1 MSPPLSLLLP
11 KTFIPFLSFRWP
23 PPTRLSSVVTA
34 RTMTSQSNQRV
45 FQLRQDPLTG
55 TSEWIV
61 IDENDEAGA
70 PVTSTDGLLATTSYL
85 DMLNDTRR
93 NRAYRLAIEKTITE
107 PCHVLDIGAGTGLLS
122 MMAARAMG
130 KGMVTACESYLPMVK
145 LMRKVMH
152 KNGMT
157 KNIYLINKR
166 SDELKV
172 GSDIASRAD
181 VLLSEILDS
190 ELLGEGLIPSLQ
202 HAHDVLLVENPKTVP
217 YRATTYC
224 QLVEST
230 FLCNMH
236 GLQSNEARMSDGVRL
251 VPPGLESLF
260 GIKSQ
265 QYSMHVDAIEK
276 EIKLL
281 SEPVKIFEFDFWKRP
296 ESNGEL
302 DVHIEAINE
311 GSVHAIISWWV
322 LQLDS
327 EGTIFYST
335 APRWI
340 EATSEIGVRDWCDH
354 WKQCVWFTPGA
365 GVSISKGEKVH
376 LHAGHTCTNILY
388 NLKKTQS
395 LTHETTH
402 SSFSTGDLQLT
413 LPPERVAIYGDSMY
427 RQSIFEATRNA
438 LQGKSD
444 AKCLVIDDSLL
455 LPLTALHISN
465 GSRVISLSPGL
476 QESAA
481 RYLEAIADS
490 NSFSKDRLEY
500 FREGKAKLTEA
511 YPSKIDLLIGEPY
524 YYGLESGLPW
534 QNLRFW
540 KDRTLLDPVLS
551 KDAVVMPYKGVLRG
565 CAMYLPNL
573 RFWKDRTLL
582 DPVLSKDAVVMPYK
596 GVLRGCA
603 MYLPDLWKSRCC
615 LGSVEGFDHALVNTT
630 LGGCGDLPSGKE
642 SPCLPFFVWQC
653 GETKKLSK
661 EFTVMDFDFSKP
673 IAGPCSGEVQIEFT
687 KPGVCHGI
695 ALWMDWVM
703 DKENSIVIS
712 TGPGMRLITLT
723 VLLKRRGRIGLSNML
738 VSGGEYIYRKDRTLL
753 DPVLS
758 KDAVVMPYKGV
769 LRGCAM
775 YLPDIWKSRCCLG
788 SVEGFDHA
796 LVNTT
801 LGGCG
806 DLPSGKDSPCLPF
819 FVWQCGETKKLSKE
833 FTVMEFDFS
842 KPIAGPCSGEVQIEF
857 TKPGVCHGIALWMD
871 WVMDKEN
878 SIVIS
883 TGPDERYWKQG
894 VKLLGKP
901 VTVGV
906 EGISSIG
913 IKASLDPS
921 SNGELIIT
929 HTLC

>member
-1 MSPPLSLLLP
+1 MSPQLSLLP
-11 KTFIPFLSFRWP
+11 KTFIPFLSFRCP
-23 PPTRLSSVVTA
+23 PLTRLRSVVAA
-34 RTMTSQSNQRV
+34 RTMSSQPSQRV

-55 TSEWIV
+55 TSEWII

-130 KGMVTACESYLPMVK
+130 GKEESCVTACESYLPMVK

-157 KNIYLINKR
+157 KNINLINKR
-166 SDELKV
+166 SDELEV

-181 VLLSEILDS
+181 VLVSEILDS

-202 HAHDVLLVENPKTVP
+202 HAHDMLLVDNPKTVP

-230 FLCNMH
+230 FLCNMQD
-236 GLQSNEARMSDGVRL
+236 LQSNEARMSDGVRL

-281 SEPVKIFEFDFWKRP
+281 SEPVKIFEFDLWKRP

-302 DVHIEAINE
+302 DVHVEAINE

-340 EATSEIGVRDWCDH
+340 ESNSEIGARDWCDH

-376 LHAGHTCTNILY
+376 LHAAHTCTNILY
-388 NLKKTQS
+388 NLKKA
-395 LTHETTH
+395 HEITH
-402 SSFSTGDLQLT
+402 SSFSTGELQLT
-413 LPPERVAIYGDSMY
+413 LPPERVAIYGDSIY

-438 LQGKSD
+438 LQGLSG
-444 AKCLVIDDSLL
+444 AQCLVIDDSLL
-455 LPLTALHISN
+455 LPLMALHISN

-476 QESAA
+476 QENAA

-490 NSFSKDRLEY
+490 NGFSKNRLEY

-540 KDRTLLDPVLS
+540 KERTLLDS
-551 KDAVVMPYKGVLRG
+551 
-565 CAMYLPNL
+565 
-573 RFWKDRTLL
+573 
-582 DPVLSKDAVVMPYK
+582 VLSKDAVVMPYK

-630 LGGCGDLPSGKE
+630 LGGCGDLPSGKD
-642 SPCLPFFVWQC
+642 SPCLPLLVWQC
-653 GETKKLSK
+653 GE
-661 EFTVMDFDFSKP
+661 
-673 IAGPCSGEVQIEFT
+673 I
-687 KPGVCHGI
+687 
-695 ALWMDWVM
+695 
-703 DKENSIVIS
+703 
-712 TGPGMRLITLT
+712 
-723 VLLKRRGRIGLSNML
+723 
-738 VSGGEYIYRKDRTLL
+738 
-753 DPVLS
+753 
-758 KDAVVMPYKGV
+758 
-769 LRGCAM
+769 
-775 YLPDIWKSRCCLG
+775 
-788 SVEGFDHA
+788 
-796 LVNTT
+796 
-801 LGGCG
+801 
-806 DLPSGKDSPCLPF
+806 
-819 FVWQCGETKKLSKE
+819 KKLSKE

-901 VTVGV
+901 ITVGV
-906 EGISSIG
+906 EGLSSIG

>member
-565 CAMYLPNL
+565 CAMYLP
-573 RFWKDRTLL
+573 
-582 DPVLSKDAVVMPYK
+582 
-596 GVLRGCA
+596 
-603 MYLPDLWKSRCC
+603 
-615 LGSVEGFDHALVNTT
+615 
-630 LGGCGDLPSGKE
+630 
-642 SPCLPFFVWQC
+642 
-653 GETKKLSK
+653 
-661 EFTVMDFDFSKP
+661 
-673 IAGPCSGEVQIEFT
+673 
-687 KPGVCHGI
+687 
-695 ALWMDWVM
+695 
-703 DKENSIVIS
+703 
-712 TGPGMRLITLT
+712 
-723 VLLKRRGRIGLSNML
+723 
-738 VSGGEYIYRKDRTLL
+738 
-753 DPVLS
+753 
-758 KDAVVMPYKGV
+758 
-769 LRGCAM
+769 
-775 YLPDIWKSRCCLG
+775 DIWKSRCCLG

>member
-1 MSPPLSLLLP
+1 MSPPLSLLLLP
-11 KTFIPFLSFRWP
+11 KTFIPFLPFRSSPLTRRLRSFV
-23 PPTRLSSVVTA
+23 SA

-61 IDENDEAGA
+61 IDENDQAGA
-70 PVTSTDGLLATTSYL
+70 QATSTDGLLATTSYL

-130 KGMVTACESYLPMVK
+130 GTCDSMVTACESYLPMVK

-157 KNIYLINKR
+157 KNINLINKR
-166 SDELKV
+166 SDELEV

-181 VLLSEILDS
+181 VLVSEILDS

-202 HAHDVLLVENPKTVP
+202 HAHDMLLVDNPKSVP

-236 GLQSNEARMSDGVRL
+236 DLQSNEARMSDGVRL
-251 VPPGLESLF
+251 APPGLESLF

-265 QYSMHVDAIEK
+265 QYSMHVDAIEN

-311 GSVHAIISWWV
+311 GSIHAIISWWV

-340 EATSEIGVRDWCDH
+340 ESNSEIGARDWCDH
-354 WKQCVWFTPGA
+354 WKQCVWLTPGA

-376 LHAGHTCTNILY
+376 LHAAHTCTNIVY
-388 NLKKTQS
+388 NLKNTQS
-395 LTHETTH
+395 LTHEMTH

-413 LPPERVAIYGDSMY
+413 LPPERLAIYGDSIY

-438 LQGKSD
+438 LQGKSH
-444 AKCLVIDDSLL
+444 AQCLVIDDSLL
-455 LPLTALHISN
+455 LPLMALHISK

-476 QESAA
+476 EENAA

-490 NSFSKDRLEY
+490 NGFSKDRFEY
-500 FREGKAKLTEA
+500 FREGKAKFTEA
-511 YPSKIDLLIGEPY
+511 YPSKTDLLIGEPY

-540 KDRTLLDPVLS
+540 KDRTLLDS
-551 KDAVVMPYKGVLRG
+551 
-565 CAMYLPNL
+565 
-573 RFWKDRTLL
+573 
-582 DPVLSKDAVVMPYK
+582 VLSKDAVVMPYK

-615 LGSVEGFDHALVNTT
+615 LGD
-630 LGGCGDLPSGKE
+630 
-642 SPCLPFFVWQC
+642 
-653 GETKKLSK
+653 
-661 EFTVMDFDFSKP
+661 
-673 IAGPCSGEVQIEFT
+673 
-687 KPGVCHGI
+687 
-695 ALWMDWVM
+695 
-703 DKENSIVIS
+703 
-712 TGPGMRLITLT
+712 
-723 VLLKRRGRIGLSNML
+723 
-738 VSGGEYIYRKDRTLL
+738 
-753 DPVLS
+753 
-758 KDAVVMPYKGV
+758 
-769 LRGCAM
+769 
-775 YLPDIWKSRCCLG
+775 
-788 SVEGFDHA
+788 VEGFDHA

-819 FVWQCGETKKLSKE
+819 FIWQCGETMKLSKE

-842 KPIAGPCSGEVQIEF
+842 KPITGPCSGEVQIEF
-857 TKPGVCHGIALWMD
+857 IKPGVCHGIALWMD

-906 EGISSIG
+906 EGLSSIE
-913 IKASLDPS
+913 IKASLDLS

>member
-11 KTFIPFLSFRWP
+11 KTFIPFLPFRCP
-23 PPTRLSSVVTA
+23 PLTRLSSVVPT
-34 RTMTSQSNQRV
+34 RTMTSQSSQRV

-61 IDENDEAGA
+61 IDENDQAGA

-130 KGMVTACESYLPMVK
+130 GTCDSMVTACESYLPMVK
-145 LMRKVMH
+145 LMRKVLH
-152 KNGMT
+152 KNGLT
-157 KNIYLINKR
+157 KNVNLFNKR
-166 SDELKV
+166 SDELVV

-181 VLLSEILDS
+181 VLVSEILDS

-202 HAHDVLLVENPKTVP
+202 HAHDMLLVDNPKTVP

-236 GLQSNEARMSDGVRL
+236 DLQSNEAGMPDGVRL

-276 EIKLL
+276 DIKLL

-302 DVHIEAINE
+302 DVHIEATNE

-340 EATSEIGVRDWCDH
+340 DSNSEIGVRDWCDH
-354 WKQCVWFTPGA
+354 WKQCVWFTPGS

-376 LHAGHTCTNILY
+376 LHAAHTCTYILY
-388 NLKKTQS
+388 NLNKTQS
-395 LTHETTH
+395 LTHEMTH

-413 LPPERVAIYGDSMY
+413 LPPERVAIYGDSIY

-438 LQGKSD
+438 LQGKSH
-444 AKCLVIDDSLL
+444 AQCLVIDDSLL
-455 LPLTALHISN
+455 LPFVALHISN
-465 GSRVISLSPGL
+465 GSRIISLSPGL
-476 QESAA
+476 QDNAA

-490 NSFSKDRLEY
+490 NGFSKDRLEY
-500 FREGKAKLTEA
+500 FREGKAKLMEA

-540 KDRTLLDPVLS
+540 KDRTLLDS
-551 KDAVVMPYKGVLRG
+551 
-565 CAMYLPNL
+565 
-573 RFWKDRTLL
+573 
-582 DPVLSKDAVVMPYK
+582 VLSKDAVVMPYK

-630 LGGCGDLPSGKE
+630 IGGCGDLPSGKD
-642 SPCLPFFVWQC
+642 SPCLSFFIWQC
-653 GETKKLSK
+653 GETRKLSK
-661 EFTVMDFDFSKP
+661 EFTVMEFNFSKP
-673 IAGPCSGEVQIEFT
+673 ISGPCSGEVQIEFI

-703 DKENSIVIS
+703 DKENS
-712 TGPGMRLITLT
+712 T
-723 VLLKRRGRIGLSNML
+723 
-738 VSGGEYIYRKDRTLL
+738 
-753 DPVLS
+753 
-758 KDAVVMPYKGV
+758 
-769 LRGCAM
+769 
-775 YLPDIWKSRCCLG
+775 
-788 SVEGFDHA
+788 
-796 LVNTT
+796 
-801 LGGCG
+801 
-806 DLPSGKDSPCLPF
+806 
-819 FVWQCGETKKLSKE
+819 
-833 FTVMEFDFS
+833 
-842 KPIAGPCSGEVQIEF
+842 
-857 TKPGVCHGIALWMD
+857 
-871 WVMDKEN
+871 
-878 SIVIS
+878 VIS

-906 EGISSIG
+906 EGLSSIG

>member
-1 MSPPLSLLLP
+1 MSPPLSLLP
-11 KTFIPFLSFRWP
+11 KTFTPFLSFRSP
-23 PPTRLSSVVTA
+23 PLTRLKTIVSA
-34 RTMTSQSNQRV
+34 RTMTSQSSQRV

-55 TSEWIV
+55 TSEWII
-61 IDENDEAGA
+61 IDENDQAGA

-130 KGMVTACESYLPMVK
+130 GKEESGDSMVTACESYLPMVK
-145 LMRKVMH
+145 LMRKVLH

-157 KNIYLINKR
+157 KNINLINKR

-181 VLLSEILDS
+181 VLVSEILDS

-202 HAHDVLLVENPKTVP
+202 HAHDMLLVENPKTVP

-236 GLQSNEARMSDGVRL
+236 DLQSNEAKMSDGVRL

-302 DVHIEAINE
+302 EVHIEAINE
-311 GSVHAIISWWV
+311 GSVNAIISWWV

-340 EATSEIGVRDWCDH
+340 ESNNEIGVRDWCDH

-365 GVSISKGEKVH
+365 GVSISKGENVH
-376 LHAGHTCTNILY
+376 LHAAHTCTNILY
-388 NLKKTQS
+388 NLKKT
-395 LTHETTH
+395 HEMTH

-413 LPPERVAIYGDSMY
+413 LPPERVAIYGDNIY

-438 LQGKSD
+438 LQGKSH
-444 AKCLVIDDSLL
+444 AQCLVIDDSLL
-455 LPLTALHISN
+455 LPVMALHSSN
-465 GSRVISLSPGL
+465 TSRVISLSPGL
-476 QESAA
+476 QENAA
-481 RYLEAIADS
+481 KYLEAIADL
-490 NSFSKDRLEY
+490 NGFSKARLEY
-500 FREGKAKLTEA
+500 FREGKSKLVEA

-540 KDRTLLDPVLS
+540 KDRTLLDPALS
-551 KDAVVMPYKGVLRG
+551 Q
-565 CAMYLPNL
+565 
-573 RFWKDRTLL
+573 
-582 DPVLSKDAVVMPYK
+582 DAVVMPYK

-615 LGSVEGFDHALVNTT
+615 LGSVEGFDHALVN
-630 LGGCGDLPSGKE
+630 
-642 SPCLPFFVWQC
+642 
-653 GETKKLSK
+653 
-661 EFTVMDFDFSKP
+661 
-673 IAGPCSGEVQIEFT
+673 A
-687 KPGVCHGI
+687 
-695 ALWMDWVM
+695 
-703 DKENSIVIS
+703 
-712 TGPGMRLITLT
+712 
-723 VLLKRRGRIGLSNML
+723 
-738 VSGGEYIYRKDRTLL
+738 
-753 DPVLS
+753 
-758 KDAVVMPYKGV
+758 
-769 LRGCAM
+769 
-775 YLPDIWKSRCCLG
+775 
-788 SVEGFDHA
+788 
-796 LVNTT
+796 T

-819 FVWQCGETKKLSKE
+819 FIWQCGETKKLSKE

-842 KPIAGPCSGEVQIEF
+842 KPITGPCSGEVQIEF
-857 TKPGVCHGIALWMD
+857 IKPGVCHGIALWMD

-901 VTVGV
+901 MTV
-906 EGISSIG
+906 EGPSSIG
-913 IKASLDPS
+913 IQASLDPS

-929 HTLC
+929 HSLC

>member
-130 KGMVTACESYLPMVK
+130 DKEESCVTACESYLPMVK
-145 LMRKVMH
+145 LMRKVLH

-157 KNIYLINKR
+157 KNINLFNKR
-166 SDELKV
+166 SDELEV

-181 VLLSEILDS
+181 VLVSEILDS

-202 HAHDVLLVENPKTVP
+202 HAHDMLLVDNPKTVP

-236 GLQSNEARMSDGVRL
+236 DLQSNEARISDGVRL
-251 VPPGLESLF
+251 APPGLESLF

-265 QYSMHVDAIEK
+265 QYSMHIDAIEK

-281 SEPVKIFEFDFWKRP
+281 SEPVKVFEFDFWKRP

-340 EATSEIGVRDWCDH
+340 ESNSEISARDWCDH

-365 GVSISKGEKVH
+365 GVSISKGEKFH
-376 LHAGHTCTNILY
+376 LQAAHTCTNILY
-388 NLKKTQS
+388 NLKKA
-395 LTHETTH
+395 HEMTH
-402 SSFSTGDLQLT
+402 SSFSTGELLLT
-413 LPPERVAIYGDSMY
+413 LPPERVAIYGDSIY
-427 RQSIFEATRNA
+427 RQTIFEATRNA

-444 AKCLVIDDSLL
+444 AQCLVIDDSLL

-476 QESAA
+476 QENAA

-490 NSFSKDRLEY
+490 NGFSEDRFEY

-511 YPSKIDLLIGEPY
+511 FPSKIDLLIGEPY

-534 QNLRFW
+534 Q
-540 KDRTLLDPVLS
+540 
-551 KDAVVMPYKGVLRG
+551 
-565 CAMYLPNL
+565 NL

-653 GETKKLSK
+653 GETKQKLSK
-661 EFTVMDFDFSKP
+661 EFTVMD
-673 IAGPCSGEVQIEFT
+673 
-687 KPGVCHGI
+687 
-695 ALWMDWVM
+695 
-703 DKENSIVIS
+703 
-712 TGPGMRLITLT
+712 
-723 VLLKRRGRIGLSNML
+723 
-738 VSGGEYIYRKDRTLL
+738 
-753 DPVLS
+753 
-758 KDAVVMPYKGV
+758 
-769 LRGCAM
+769 
-775 YLPDIWKSRCCLG
+775 
-788 SVEGFDHA
+788 
-796 LVNTT
+796 
-801 LGGCG
+801 
-806 DLPSGKDSPCLPF
+806 
-819 FVWQCGETKKLSKE
+819 
-833 FTVMEFDFS
+833 FDFS

-901 VTVGV
+901 VAVGV
-906 EGISSIG
+906 EGLSSIG

>member
-1 MSPPLSLLLP
+1 MSPQLSLLP
-11 KTFIPFLSFRWP
+11 KTFIPLLPFRCP
-23 PPTRLSSVVTA
+23 PLTRLSSVVAA

-130 KGMVTACESYLPMVK
+130 DKEESCVTACESYLPMVK

-157 KNIYLINKR
+157 KNINLINKR
-166 SDELKV
+166 SDELEV

-181 VLLSEILDS
+181 VLVSEILDS

-202 HAHDVLLVENPKTVP
+202 HAHDMLLVDNSKTVP

-236 GLQSNEARMSDGVRL
+236 DLQSNEARMSDGVRL
-251 VPPGLESLF
+251 VPPVLESLF

-281 SEPVKIFEFDFWKRP
+281 SEPIKVFEFDFWKRP

-302 DVHIEAINE
+302 DVHIEAITE

-340 EATSEIGVRDWCDH
+340 ESNSEIGARDWCDH

-376 LHAGHTCTNILY
+376 LHAAHTCTNILY
-388 NLKKTQS
+388 NLKKA
-395 LTHETTH
+395 HEITH
-402 SSFSTGDLQLT
+402 SSFSTGELQLT
-413 LPPERVAIYGDSMY
+413 FPPERVAIYGDSVY

-438 LQGKSD
+438 FQGLSD
-444 AKCLVIDDSLL
+444 AQCLVIDDSIL
-455 LPLTALHISN
+455 LPLMALHISN

-476 QESAA
+476 QENAA

-490 NSFSKDRLEY
+490 NGFSKDRFKY
-500 FREGKAKLTEA
+500 FREGKAKLMEA

-540 KDRTLLDPVLS
+540 KDRTLLDS
-551 KDAVVMPYKGVLRG
+551 
-565 CAMYLPNL
+565 
-573 RFWKDRTLL
+573 
-582 DPVLSKDAVVMPYK
+582 VLSKDAVVMPYK

-603 MYLPDLWKSRCC
+603 MYLPDL
-615 LGSVEGFDHALVNTT
+615 
-630 LGGCGDLPSGKE
+630 
-642 SPCLPFFVWQC
+642 
-653 GETKKLSK
+653 
-661 EFTVMDFDFSKP
+661 
-673 IAGPCSGEVQIEFT
+673 
-687 KPGVCHGI
+687 
-695 ALWMDWVM
+695 
-703 DKENSIVIS
+703 
-712 TGPGMRLITLT
+712 
-723 VLLKRRGRIGLSNML
+723 
-738 VSGGEYIYRKDRTLL
+738 
-753 DPVLS
+753 
-758 KDAVVMPYKGV
+758 
-769 LRGCAM
+769 
-775 YLPDIWKSRCCLG
+775 WKSRCCLG

-906 EGISSIG
+906 EGLSSIG

>member
-1 MSPPLSLLLP
+1 MSPPLSLLP
-11 KTFIPFLSFRWP
+11 KTFIPFLPFRSRSL
-23 PPTRLSSVVTA
+23 TRLRPVVSA
-34 RTMTSQSNQRV
+34 RTMSSQSSQRV

-55 TSEWIV
+55 TSEWII
-61 IDENDEAGA
+61 IDENDQAGA

-85 DMLNDTRR
+85 DMLNDSRR

-130 KGMVTACESYLPMVK
+130 GTCDSKGMVTACESYLPMVK
-145 LMRKVMH
+145 LMRKVLH

-157 KNIYLINKR
+157 KNINLINKR

-181 VLLSEILDS
+181 VLVSEILDS

-202 HAHDVLLVENPKTVP
+202 HAHDMLLVDNPKTVP

-236 GLQSNEARMSDGVRL
+236 DLQSNEARISDGVRL

-302 DVHIEAINE
+302 DVHIEAMNE

-340 EATSEIGVRDWCDH
+340 DSNSEIGVRDWCDH

-376 LHAGHTCTNILY
+376 LHASHTCTNILY
-388 NLKKTQS
+388 NLKKTQN
-395 LTHETTH
+395 LTHEMTH
-402 SSFSTGDLQLT
+402 SPLSTGDLQIT
-413 LPPERVAIYGDSMY
+413 LPPERVAIYGDSIY

-438 LQGKSD
+438 LQGKSH
-444 AKCLVIDDSLL
+444 AQCLVIDDSLL

-465 GSRVISLSPGL
+465 GSRVISMSPGL
-476 QESAA
+476 QENAA
-481 RYLEAIADS
+481 RYLETIADS
-490 NSFSKDRLEY
+490 NGFSKDRLEY
-500 FREGKAKLTEA
+500 FREGKAKLVEA

-540 KDRTLLDPVLS
+540 KDRTLLDSVLS
-551 KDAVVMPYKGVLRG
+551 EDAVVMPYKGI
-565 CAMYLPNL
+565 
-573 RFWKDRTLL
+573 
-582 DPVLSKDAVVMPYK
+582 
-596 GVLRGCA
+596 LRGCA

-615 LGSVEGFDHALVNTT
+615 LGN
-630 LGGCGDLPSGKE
+630 
-642 SPCLPFFVWQC
+642 
-653 GETKKLSK
+653 
-661 EFTVMDFDFSKP
+661 
-673 IAGPCSGEVQIEFT
+673 I
-687 KPGVCHGI
+687 
-695 ALWMDWVM
+695 
-703 DKENSIVIS
+703 
-712 TGPGMRLITLT
+712 
-723 VLLKRRGRIGLSNML
+723 
-738 VSGGEYIYRKDRTLL
+738 
-753 DPVLS
+753 
-758 KDAVVMPYKGV
+758 
-769 LRGCAM
+769 
-775 YLPDIWKSRCCLG
+775 
-788 SVEGFDHA
+788 EGFDHA

-819 FVWQCGETKKLSKE
+819 FIWQCGEKTKLSKE

-842 KPIAGPCSGEVQIEF
+842 KPITGPCSGEVQIELI
-857 TKPGVCHGIALWMD
+857 KPGVCHGIALWMD

-901 VTVGV
+901 VTVTS
-906 EGISSIG
+906 EGPSSLRIQ
-913 IKASLDPS
+913 ASLDPS

>member
-1 MSPPLSLLLP
+1 M
-11 KTFIPFLSFRWP
+11 
-23 PPTRLSSVVTA
+23 
-34 RTMTSQSNQRV
+34 
-45 FQLRQDPLTG
+45 
-55 TSEWIV
+55 
-61 IDENDEAGA
+61 
-70 PVTSTDGLLATTSYL
+70 TSTDGLLATTSYL

-130 KGMVTACESYLPMVK
+130 GTCDSKGMVTACESYLPMVK
-145 LMRKVMH
+145 LMRKVLH

-157 KNIYLINKR
+157 KNINLINKR
-166 SDELKV
+166 SDELEV
-172 GSDIASRAD
+172 GLDIASRAD
-181 VLLSEILDS
+181 VLVSEILDS

-202 HAHDVLLVENPKTVP
+202 HAHDMLLVDNPKSVP

-224 QLVEST
+224 QLVESK

-236 GLQSNEARMSDGVRL
+236 DLQSNEARMSDGVRL

-281 SEPVKIFEFDFWKRP
+281 SEPVKIFEFDFCKRP

-302 DVHIEAINE
+302 DVHIEAIND

-335 APRWI
+335 PPRWI
-340 EATSEIGVRDWCDH
+340 ESNSEIGVRDWCDH
-354 WKQCVWFTPGA
+354 WKQCVWFTPGP

-376 LHAGHTCTNILY
+376 LHASHTCTNILY

-395 LTHETTH
+395 LTHEMTH

-413 LPPERVAIYGDSMY
+413 LPPERVALYGDSIY
-427 RQSIFEATRNA
+427 RQSILEATRNA
-438 LQGKSD
+438 LQGKSH
-444 AKCLVIDDSLL
+444 AQCLVIDDSLL
-455 LPLTALHISN
+455 LPLMALHISN

-476 QESAA
+476 QENAA
-481 RYLEAIADS
+481 RYLEAVADS
-490 NSFSKDRLEY
+490 NGFSKDRLEY
-500 FREGKAKLTEA
+500 FRGGKAKLTEA
-511 YPSKIDLLIGEPY
+511 YPTKIDMLIGEPY

-534 QNLRFW
+534 Q
-540 KDRTLLDPVLS
+540 
-551 KDAVVMPYKGVLRG
+551 
-565 CAMYLPNL
+565 NL

-630 LGGCGDLPSGKE
+630 LGGCGDLPSGK
-642 SPCLPFFVWQC
+642 
-653 GETKKLSK
+653 
-661 EFTVMDFDFSKP
+661 
-673 IAGPCSGEVQIEFT
+673 
-687 KPGVCHGI
+687 
-695 ALWMDWVM
+695 
-703 DKENSIVIS
+703 
-712 TGPGMRLITLT
+712 
-723 VLLKRRGRIGLSNML
+723 
-738 VSGGEYIYRKDRTLL
+738 
-753 DPVLS
+753 
-758 KDAVVMPYKGV
+758 
-769 LRGCAM
+769 
-775 YLPDIWKSRCCLG
+775 
-788 SVEGFDHA
+788 
-796 LVNTT
+796 
-801 LGGCG
+801 
-806 DLPSGKDSPCLPF
+806 DSPCLPF
-819 FVWQCGETKKLSKE
+819 FIWQCGETMKLSKE

-842 KPIAGPCSGEVQIEF
+842 KPITGPCSGEVQIELI
-857 TKPGVCHGIALWMD
+857 KPGVCHGIALWMD
-871 WVMDKEN
+871 WLMDKES

-906 EGISSIG
+906 EGLSFIG

>member
-1 MSPPLSLLLP
+1 
-11 KTFIPFLSFRWP
+11 
-23 PPTRLSSVVTA
+23 
-34 RTMTSQSNQRV
+34 MTSQSSQRV

-61 IDENDEAGA
+61 IDENDQAGA

-130 KGMVTACESYLPMVK
+130 GTCDSMVTACESYLPMVK
-145 LMRKVMH
+145 LMRKVLH
-152 KNGMT
+152 KNGLT
-157 KNIYLINKR
+157 KNVNLFNKR
-166 SDELKV
+166 SDELVV

-181 VLLSEILDS
+181 VLVSEILDS

-202 HAHDVLLVENPKTVP
+202 HAHDMLLVDNPKTVP

-236 GLQSNEARMSDGVRL
+236 DLQSNEAGMPDGVRL

-276 EIKLL
+276 DIKLL

-302 DVHIEAINE
+302 DVHIEATNE

-340 EATSEIGVRDWCDH
+340 DSNSEIDLHSIQLR
-354 WKQCVWFTPGA
+354 TGA
-365 GVSISKGEKVH
+365 TIGNSVFGLLQDPAYPYPKEK
-376 LHAGHTCTNILY
+376 
-388 NLKKTQS
+388 
-395 LTHETTH
+395 
-402 SSFSTGDLQLT
+402 STGDLQLT
-413 LPPERVAIYGDSMY
+413 LPPERVAIYGDSIY

-438 LQGKSD
+438 GKSH
-444 AKCLVIDDSLL
+444 AQCLVIDDSLL
-455 LPLTALHISN
+455 LPFVALHISN
-465 GSRVISLSPGL
+465 GSRIISLSPGL
-476 QESAA
+476 QDNAA

-490 NSFSKDRLEY
+490 NGFSKDRLEY
-500 FREGKAKLTEA
+500 FREGKAKLMEA

-540 KDRTLLDPVLS
+540 KDRTLLDS
-551 KDAVVMPYKGVLRG
+551 
-565 CAMYLPNL
+565 
-573 RFWKDRTLL
+573 
-582 DPVLSKDAVVMPYK
+582 VLSKDAVVMPYK

-630 LGGCGDLPSGKE
+630 IGGCGDLPSGKD
-642 SPCLPFFVWQC
+642 SPCLSFFIWQC
-653 GETKKLSK
+653 GETRKLSK
-661 EFTVMDFDFSKP
+661 EFTVMEFNFSKP
-673 IAGPCSGEVQIEFT
+673 ISGPCSGEVQIEFI

-703 DKENSIVIS
+703 DKENS
-712 TGPGMRLITLT
+712 T
-723 VLLKRRGRIGLSNML
+723 
-738 VSGGEYIYRKDRTLL
+738 
-753 DPVLS
+753 
-758 KDAVVMPYKGV
+758 
-769 LRGCAM
+769 
-775 YLPDIWKSRCCLG
+775 
-788 SVEGFDHA
+788 
-796 LVNTT
+796 
-801 LGGCG
+801 
-806 DLPSGKDSPCLPF
+806 
-819 FVWQCGETKKLSKE
+819 
-833 FTVMEFDFS
+833 
-842 KPIAGPCSGEVQIEF
+842 
-857 TKPGVCHGIALWMD
+857 
-871 WVMDKEN
+871 
-878 SIVIS
+878 VIS

-906 EGISSIG
+906 EGLSSIG